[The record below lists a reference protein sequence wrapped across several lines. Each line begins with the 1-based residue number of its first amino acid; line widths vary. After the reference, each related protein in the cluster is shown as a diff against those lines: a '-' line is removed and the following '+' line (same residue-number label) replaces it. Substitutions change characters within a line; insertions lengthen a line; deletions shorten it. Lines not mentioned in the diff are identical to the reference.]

1 MKNKKSAG
9 VISCFLT
16 VFLLITGTIHIFAK
30 NDGDTISDAQ
40 NIIDGISA
48 WNLQQSGAGAFHEWI
63 DGSLTENAGLTS
75 EWYILALRQSGDYD
89 FSSYESALLDY
100 LKNNKISSAST
111 RLKYALVL
119 CAVGS
124 TDEYITTALDDSIGV
139 QGIMSW
145 IFGLHLM
152 NNGVVSEK
160 YLSSECVETILSLQ
174 HDDGGWSLTGESSEV
189 DVTAMTV
196 QALACY
202 YDDKT
207 VQASVDSAIDF
218 LASRQLDDG
227 GYSSYG
233 VGNPES
239 AAQVLVALSS
249 VGIDCAADERFI
261 KNDCTLI
268 DGILKYRLAD
278 GSFCHINGG
287 DYNYMAT
294 VQTFYSMIAYIRM
307 TEEKSPL
314 YIFEANE
321 SEETSAETTEEIH
334 TVAVESESKEAAPKE
349 TEAIE
354 EAIETVSEEIKQN
367 SYKPWAVLVIVCI
380 AAVACLILFLTG
392 KRHRKNFI
400 AVLLLCGIAVVI
412 VFATDFQSADDYYSG
427 ENIAKENIT
436 GSVTISIRCDTV
448 AGKSD
453 SEYIPKDGII
463 LASEE
468 FAITEGDTVYD
479 ILTEA
484 ARKYKIQLENNGSRE
499 LAYIKGINY
508 LYEFDF
514 GDLSGWV
521 FHVNGIA
528 PSVGCGEYE
537 LSDGDNI
544 EWLYTCALGEDVK

>member
-1 MKNKKSAG
+1 MKNKKSAW

-16 VFLLITGTIHIFAK
+16 VFLLITGTIPVFAE
-30 NDGDTISDAQ
+30 NDRDTISDAQ

-48 WNLQQSGAGAFHEWI
+48 WNLQQSGAGAFQEWI

-100 LKNNKISSAST
+100 LKNNKVSSAST

-174 HDDGGWSLTGESSEV
+174 HDDGGWSLTGENSEV

-202 YDDKT
+202 YDDKA
-207 VQASVDSAIDF
+207 VRASVDSAIEF
-218 LASRQLDDG
+218 LASCQLDDG

-321 SEETSAETTEEIH
+321 SDETSAETTEKIH
-334 TVAVESESKEAAPKE
+334 TQAVESEAKEAAPKE

-354 EAIETVSEEIKQN
+354 TVSEEIKQS
-367 SYKPWAVLVIVCI
+367 SYRPWAVLVIICI

-412 VFATDFQSADDYYSG
+412 VFTTDFQSADDYYSG

-463 LASEE
+463 LASEK

-484 ARKYKIQLENNGSRE
+484 ARKYKIQLENNGSSE

-521 FHVNGIA
+521 FHVNGIS